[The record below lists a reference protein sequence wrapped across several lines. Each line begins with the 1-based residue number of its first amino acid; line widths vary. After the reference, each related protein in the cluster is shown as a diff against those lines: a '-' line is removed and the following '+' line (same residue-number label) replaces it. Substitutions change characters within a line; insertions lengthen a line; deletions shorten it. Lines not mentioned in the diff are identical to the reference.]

1 MKKNSKAI
9 RKGVTTGVLA
19 VAVGLVGVAGGVA
32 GAGMSAS
39 AEVAKPL
46 FTSSYS
52 SKAEAMQAG
61 LDLNLK
67 IAEEGMVLL
76 KNENNALPL
85 AAGGI
90 GGSRITVFGRNGT
103 APATGGSANGG
114 DASGGIAG
122 VSVSIYDSLE
132 QAGFRINPVV
142 RGQYEAWV
150 AETKECRAPIG
161 RAIPSRNRSRCIPTT
176 LRSRRR

>member
-76 KNENNALPL
+76 KNENNALRRL
-85 AAGGI
+85 AHNGI
-90 GGSRITVFGRNGT
+90 RAQRYCARDGRQCQRRRRVGRYRGRERQHLRQSR
-103 APATGGSANGG
+103 
-114 DASGGIAG
+114 ASG
-122 VSVSIYDSLE
+122 
-132 QAGFRINPVV
+132 
-142 RGQYEAWV
+142 
-150 AETKECRAPIG
+150 
-161 RAIPSRNRSRCIPTT
+161 IPHQ
-176 LRSRRR
+176 SRRARSV